1 MSTPILVA
9 AVLLAIATYALR
21 YAGLCASDAL
31 QGSDGLARQMD
42 RGVVILL
49 AAVSATSALFDGH
62 ELADPSRAA
71 GVVLGGTAAL
81 LRLPLVVVVLVAGG
95 SAALLRMI

>member
-1 MSTPILVA
+1 MSTPILAAA
-9 AVLLAIATYALR
+9 AVLAIATYAIR
-21 YAGLCASDAL
+21 YAGLRASEVL
-31 QGSDGLARQMD
+31 QGTEGLARQMD
-42 RGVVILL
+42 RGVIILL

-62 ELADPSRAA
+62 DLADPARVA

-95 SAALLRMI
+95 SAALIRLI